1 MSVGEA
7 PNPDDYYEYYIDYL
21 RAAGKSERTIQ
32 RFISTGEKFQE
43 FLSEEGVNDESNV
56 TPRIAMK
63 FKDFLD
69 TPERNDETIQT
80 YYENVGKMYE
90 YYNNRGEFEA
100 NPIWLAADEI
110 EWNISNDTSRVE
122 ISMAEMKNAIQNTG
136 HYLRLPLITLL
147 LKTGIR
153 IGEATNLDLRD
164 VHINHRLNDRLL
176 PTPRPEIRED
186 PDTIYIDANVKV
198 GDVVNGRERVE
209 ANKRKQSTK
218 IPIDDELKS
227 VLVQWLI
234 ARTPTICPAD
244 PLFVRLNGSHAG
256 DRHDGDSMKY
266 QVKQWS
272 KNQGWYEKGVGERNN
287 VTAHYFRH
295 FFTTHMRRRVD
306 SEEIGG
312 NDAKYF
318 VKGIRGDS
326 GGDVI
331 DTYTQNW
338 GNYVREAYE
347 RNIFKLFQ

>member
-7 PNPDDYYEYYIDYL
+7 PNPDDYYEYYIDHL
-21 RAAGKSERTIQ
+21 RSAGKSERTIQ
-32 RFISTGEKFQE
+32 KFIIAGEEFQK
-43 FLSEEGVNDESNV
+43 FLSEEGVDEESNV

-63 FKDFLD
+63 LKEFLD
-69 TPERNDETIQT
+69 TPDRGTKTIKS
-80 YYENVGKMYE
+80 YYNKLGKMYE
-90 YYNNRGEFEA
+90 YYNNRGTFEA
-100 NPIWLAADEI
+100 NPIWLAEDEI
-110 EWNISNDTSRVE
+110 EWNVNNDTSRVDV
-122 ISMAEMKNAIQNTG
+122 SMAEMKSAVQDTR

-164 VHINHRLNDRLL
+164 IHINHDYSDKLL

-186 PDTIYIDANVKV
+186 PDTVYIDANIEV

-209 ANKRKQSTK
+209 SNKRKQSTK
-218 IPIDDELKS
+218 IPIDDELKN
-227 VLVQWLI
+227 VLIQWLI
-234 ARTPTICPAD
+234 ARPPTICPAD
-244 PLFVRLNGSHAG
+244 PLFVRLGGNHSG

-266 QVKQWS
+266 QVKEWS

-306 SEEIGG
+306 SKEIGG

-318 VKGIRGDS
+318 VKGIRGDM
-326 GGDVI
+326 GDDVI

-338 GNYVREAYE
+338 GNYVRDAYE
-347 RNIFKLFQ
+347 RNIFKLFE